1 MKARPF
7 VLLLMLVLLLPGCST
22 GIIVHDQIRA
32 AELIGDF
39 LNALKSDEGIDL
51 SYAWTDDR
59 FKEAVSRE
67 QFSRIVARIRNSN
80 QRAEIKLTGFETYG
94 PVELISVY
102 AHSQVG
108 SEHLFFRFTL
118 VGSKS
123 KDYYLLDL
131 KTDSTE
137 FTKEGRYLEYQQ
149 PLLIDGV

>member
-1 MKARPF
+1 MKAQPF
-7 VLLLMLVLLLPGCST
+7 FLLLLLALLLPGCST
-22 GIIVHDQIRA
+22 GIIVHDQDRA
-32 AELIGDF
+32 AELTGDF

-67 QFSRIVARIRNSN
+67 QFARVVARIRNRN

-102 AHSQVG
+102 ADSRVG
-108 SEHLFFRFTL
+108 NGQLFFRFTL
-118 VGSKS
+118 TGSKS

-137 FTKEGRYLEYQQ
+137 FTKEGRYHEYQQ